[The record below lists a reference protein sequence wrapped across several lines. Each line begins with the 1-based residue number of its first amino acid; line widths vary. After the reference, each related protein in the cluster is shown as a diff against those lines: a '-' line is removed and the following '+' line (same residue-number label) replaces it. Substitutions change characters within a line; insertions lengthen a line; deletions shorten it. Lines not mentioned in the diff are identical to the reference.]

1 MQERVMESSGR
12 AERTDSPA
20 QRAPQAQ
27 RAPFRGGEIVTLRG
41 FDFRVMGVY
50 VDGSDVVLR
59 CLGPSKLGQNRA
71 QRRRAKKRRRS

>member
-1 MQERVMESSGR
+1 MESRGR

-27 RAPFRGGEIVTLRG
+27 RAPLRG